1 MPGRGEERGGAS
13 GQGGHEARDTRLV
26 SSVESDSNSGVYVQ
40 KQFRSV
46 VLQKL
51 STLTH
56 SILMKFYEVTQKQNL
71 NTMNVKNMLQSLFS

>member
-26 SSVESDSNSGVYVQ
+26 SSVESDPSNSGVYVQ

-46 VLQKL
+46 VLHKL

-56 SILMKFYEVTQKQNL
+56 SNIMKVL
-71 NTMNVKNMLQSLFS
+71 